1 MVYKIEE
8 RYEWR
13 GIQYPVEPQ
22 VAGAHFKRLEEQF
35 GQVTP
40 ENLLESSR
48 PEEAVMHKCFE
59 WDDSVAAER
68 YRKQQAYSMI
78 SNLIKVVIRHES
90 KPEPSSEIKT
100 RAVVNVSSDRGKGR
114 FVSVE
119 RAMSDGE
126 MHEIVLRNAIRE
138 LEEFKAKYRNLRELK
153 EVFEALRVVK
163 ERVMEVAAG

>member
-90 KPEPSSEIKT
+90 KPESSSEIKT